1 MTNVILTPAA
11 AKFMTRM
18 VRFSGEPD
26 GAGFRLQVSAG
37 GCSGFNSEFTVE
49 AAPQAGDAVV
59 DVDGVRMFLPA
70 ESRLLLEGVT
80 IDFADTP
87 TKSGLT
93 FINPNQAACA
103 CSSSS
108 TGAPAAHG
116 HANGHGHG
124 HAMPGVVSVG
134 IDAIR
139 RN

>member
-1 MTNVILTPAA
+1 MTNVTLTPAA
-11 AKFMTRM
+11 AKFMSRM

-26 GAGFRLQVSAG
+26 GAGFRLLVSAG

-49 AAPQAGDAVV
+49 AQLQTGDALVETS
-59 DVDGVRMFLPA
+59 GVRLFLPA
-70 ESRLLLEGVT
+70 ESRLLLDGVT
-80 IDFADTP
+80 IDFSDTP

-93 FINPNQAACA
+93 FINPNQAPCA

-108 TGAPAAHG
+108 TGTQATHS
-116 HANGHGHG
+116 HASGHGDS

-139 RN
+139 RS